1 MPEHQLFTAAGDG
14 QPIEVFLGEYAC
26 DVPFG
31 GGETE
36 RVAAS
41 LTTDSPRS
49 KHGIPVLRL
58 AGGHRMDFAAHEQ
71 TPAGQ
76 AALLVARWLEAARP
90 EGAAR
95 RAAELFLWQ
104 WPGIEPGEDG
114 RWRLADEAARRA
126 RCAPPF
132 VDVTGRAVAVDDV
145 AREAMLTS
153 LNLQTGSLGFCR
165 KDGPCYL
172 LDGCLLCQHFL
183 TTAACW
189 PAIEARIPELREKLA
204 RALSMNNQRL
214 AETCQQAL
222 ANIEIIA
229 RALQGARENEEG
241 EE

>member
-1 MPEHQLFTAAGDG
+1 MPEHRLFSETGDRP
-14 QPIEVFLGEYAC
+14 PIEVFLGEYAC

-58 AGGHRMDFAAHEQ
+58 AGGHRMDFTAREQ
-71 TPAGQ
+71 TPAGH
-76 AALLVARWLEAARP
+76 AALLVARWLGAARP

-114 RWRLADEAARRA
+114 RWRLADEEARQA

-132 VDVTGRAVAVDDV
+132 VDVTGRVIAVDDV
-145 AREAMLTS
+145 AREAMLAS
-153 LNLQTGSLGFCR
+153 ANLQTGAQGFCR

-172 LDGCLLCQHFL
+172 LDGCLLCPHFL

-189 PAIEARIPELREKLA
+189 PAIEVRIPGLRDRLEQALA
-204 RALSMNNQRL
+204 ANNQRL

-222 ANIEIIA
+222 AAIETIR
-229 RALQGARENEEG
+229 RALERARDNEG
-241 EE
+241 GTT